1 MKYLKGVISS
11 RRLGRSLGIN
21 LLPDLICSEDCI
33 YCECGNTRELTLERK
48 EYVPTAEVISELDK
62 FLEKKPVTD
71 YITFSGLGEPT
82 LHSGIGKIIDY
93 LKDNYKDY
101 KVALLTNS
109 SLLHNPEVRDEVK
122 RLDLIVPSLDA
133 GREKTFKKIC
143 RPVKG
148 LTLDLILDGIK
159 AISNEFE
166 GEIRLEILFL
176 KNVNDSDREVNAIID
191 KIKDLKID
199 QVDINTL
206 NRPPAM
212 AGYQAVNKDRLIEI
226 SKKIPF
232 KTEIY
237 I

>member
-1 MKYLKGVISS
+1 MKFLKGVVSS

-33 YCECGNTRELTLERK
+33 YCECGATRNLTLERK
-48 EYVPTAEVISELDK
+48 EYVPTDQVISELDR
-62 FLEKKPVTD
+62 FMEKEPVAD

-93 LKDNYKDY
+93 LKNNYPEY

-109 SLLHNPEVRDEVK
+109 SLLHEADIRNEIK
-122 RLDLIVPSLDA
+122 NLDLIVPSLDA
-133 GREKTFKKIC
+133 GTEKTFKKIC
-143 RPVKG
+143 RPAKG
-148 LTLDLILDGIK
+148 LTLNLILEGIK
-159 AISNEFE
+159 AISDEFN

-176 KNVNDSDREVNAIID
+176 KGVNDSDREVNAIID
-191 KIKDLKID
+191 QIKDFRID

-206 NRPPAM
+206 DRAPAV
-212 AGYQAVNKDRLIEI
+212 AGFEAVSKKRLTQI

-232 KTEIY
+232 KTEIF